1 MVAMPKT
8 PVSQHHSTAPG
19 PPRAMA
25 VPTPMIFPVPMVEAS
40 AVVRA
45 PNWLMSPWASGSF
58 VTDSLM
64 AVKVFFWI
72 KPVRTVINRWVPNR
86 RMIMGG
92 PHRYPLIKV
101 IKVCMAFSID
111 SPP

>member
-1 MVAMPKT
+1 
-8 PVSQHHSTAPG
+8 
-19 PPRAMA
+19 
-25 VPTPMIFPVPMVEAS
+25 
-40 AVVRA
+40 
-45 PNWLMSPWASGSF
+45 
-58 VTDSLM
+58 M